1 MLVISFEEKTT
12 TYTEKKM
19 LAQKIMRGKQV
30 KITSIPYLNALI
42 LNSEASKES

>member
-12 TYTEKKM
+12 AYTEKEM
-19 LAQKIMRGKQV
+19 LAKKLMGGKQV

-42 LNSEASKES
+42 LNAEASKES